1 MWHPVQSRRHSVIAT
16 GPAGPPKGR
25 TMIASFSSL
34 HPSSWKPTSRAL
46 GALFA
51 GSAVTL
57 SATLVHGG
65 SLLPAG
71 TETLGQRTTTP
82 VQQQHSPTGSDPA
95 THAERGP
102 APGWIPDPIPAWNPS
117 FDELPVWRAPL
128 QQPPLPFGGFPY
140 DDHFVPPPPGAVSPG
155 GDGTGSPT
163 QVGPG
168 GARAT
173 QPGSERGGPV
183 SPEPPH
189 GGPVDGLL
197 GRVIG
202 ATKGVPR

>member
-1 MWHPVQSRRHSVIAT
+1 
-16 GPAGPPKGR
+16 
-25 TMIASFSSL
+25 MIASFPSL
-34 HPSSWKPTSRAL
+34 SPSSWKPTTRAL

-82 VQQQHSPTGSDPA
+82 VQQEHPPTGSDTA
-95 THAERGP
+95 SHAEPGQ
-102 APGWIPDPIPAWNPS
+102 APGWSPDPIPAWNPS

-128 QQPPLPFGGFPY
+128 QQPPPLFGGFPY
-140 DDHFVPPPPGAVSPG
+140 DDHFTPSPPPSVNPG
-155 GDGTGSPT
+155 GEGSPPPAAS
-163 QVGPG
+163 GPG
-168 GARAT
+168 GAGAT
-173 QPGSERGGPV
+173 QHGSERGAPV
-183 SPEPPH
+183 GPEPHH

-197 GRVIG
+197 GSVIG
-202 ATKGVPR
+202 ATKEVPR

>member
-1 MWHPVQSRRHSVIAT
+1 
-16 GPAGPPKGR
+16 
-25 TMIASFSSL
+25 MIASFPSL
-34 HPSSWKPTSRAL
+34 SPSSWKPTSRAL

-82 VQQQHSPTGSDPA
+82 VQQAHPPTGNDTAS
-95 THAERGP
+95 HAEPGQ

-117 FDELPVWRAPL
+117 LDELPVWRAPL
-128 QQPPLPFGGFPY
+128 QPPPLFGGFLY
-140 DDHFVPPPPGAVSPG
+140 DDHFTPSSPPSVNPGGEGTPPPAAS
-155 GDGTGSPT
+155 
-163 QVGPG
+163 GPG
-168 GARAT
+168 GAGAS
-173 QPGSERGGPV
+173 QHGAERGAPV
-183 SPEPPH
+183 GPEPHH

-197 GRVIG
+197 GSVIG
-202 ATKGVPR
+202 ATKEVPR